1 MRPTPLRPAMSAS
14 QKASRVL
21 PSGVT
26 APIPVMT
33 TRRFSKTSGDTTM
46 LGPAHARAGE
56 TAAGRPE

>member
-1 MRPTPLRPAMSAS
+1 
-14 QKASRVL
+14 VL

-46 LGPAHARAGE
+46 LGPAHAPSRGNRQRRRGYE
-56 TAAGRPE
+56 EP